1 MFSLYSDTLV
11 ELATVSAI

>member
-11 ELATVSAI
+11 ELETVSAI